1 MNMEKQCGVRLGSL
15 QSSKDYKEIESIETT
30 KINQMS
36 KNDSSDCDDLHKE
49 SQDQEPF
56 KLKFKARN
64 TKPRN

>member
-15 QSSKDYKEIESIETT
+15 QSSKYYKEIESIET

-36 KNDSSDCDDLHKE
+36 KNDSSDCDLHKE